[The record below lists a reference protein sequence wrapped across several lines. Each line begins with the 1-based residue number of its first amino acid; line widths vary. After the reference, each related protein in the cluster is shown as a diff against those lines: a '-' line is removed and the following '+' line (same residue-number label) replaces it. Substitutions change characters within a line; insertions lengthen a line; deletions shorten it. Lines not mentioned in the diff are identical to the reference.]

1 MVSDHPELDKASD
14 KAVMYALK
22 IFMDN
27 ETGKCYPTEKQIAAK
42 ASVTDR
48 TARKSLQK
56 AESLRILDRKL
67 SKPKSGRGYPNYVYY
82 PRIPGENIS
91 AINNKPQEIKTKPQ
105 EINSQNHGKSF
116 PPNYSYNYTNNYD
129 NSFNKQ
135 EVLEQ
140 KQLDPNEKTITIYDR
155 GRELTIG
162 ESQVKSKKD
171 CLYILKNIQNGI
183 EQKKVIDWF
192 IDNNLSEIKT
202 RDELNSSK
210 QPPDIS
216 TAESL

>member
-42 ASVTDR
+42 ASVTER
-48 TARKSLQK
+48 TARKSLHK

-67 SKPKSGRGYPNYVYY
+67 SKPKNERGYPNYVYY

-91 AINNKPQEIKTKPQ
+91 AINNKPQEIKTKLQ

-116 PPNYSYNYTNNYD
+116 PPNYPYNYTNNYD
-129 NSFNKQ
+129 NSINKQ

-140 KQLDPNEKTITIYDR
+140 KKLDPNEKTISIYDR
-155 GRELTIG
+155 GHELTIG
-162 ESQVKSKKD
+162 ESQVKCKKD
-171 CLYILKNIQNGI
+171 CLFILKNIQNGI
-183 EQKKVIDWF
+183 EQGRVIDWF
-192 IDNNLSEIKT
+192 INNNLSEIKT
-202 RDELNSSK
+202 RDELNSFL
-210 QPPDIS
+210 I
-216 TAESL
+216 